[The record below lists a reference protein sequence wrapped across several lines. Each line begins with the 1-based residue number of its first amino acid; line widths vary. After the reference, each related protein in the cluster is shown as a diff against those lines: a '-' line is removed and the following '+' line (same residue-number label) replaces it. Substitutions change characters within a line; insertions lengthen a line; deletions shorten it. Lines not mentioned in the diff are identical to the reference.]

1 VTAPAPVFAAIE
13 ETLRVWIEAGGYP
26 ALALFVLVENLFPP
40 IPSEVV
46 LPLAGFYV
54 NQGTL
59 AFVPAMLFATAGSVG
74 GALILYALGRYG
86 GRPVILRYGRVL
98 RVTEER
104 LERAEGWFERYGT
117 AVVLFGRMVPGA
129 RSVVS
134 IPAGLAEMGLTR
146 FVLLTAAGS
155 AAWNALLIGAGA
167 LLGASWKAV
176 SDIAGS
182 ASTVVLIVTG
192 AAAVIAT
199 VVWLWRRRRA
209 RRREGEPEG

>member
-1 VTAPAPVFAAIE
+1 LAAIE
-13 ETLRVWIEAGGYP
+13 ETLRMRIDAGGYP
-26 ALALFVLVENLFPP
+26 ALALLVLVENVFPP
-40 IPSEVV
+40 IPSEVL

-74 GALILYALGRYG
+74 GALILYVLGRYG
-86 GRPVILRYGRVL
+86 GRPLILRYGRVL

-104 LERAEGWFERYGT
+104 LQRAEGWFERYGS

-155 AAWNALLIGAGA
+155 AGWNAILIGAGV
-167 LLGASWKAV
+167 LLGGYWKAA

-182 ASTVVLIVTG
+182 ASTVVLSVAG
-192 AAAVIAT
+192 AGAVVGV

-209 RRREGEPEG
+209 RRRETESEG